1 MIELI
6 PIGNRQSLEARRG
19 TGKGRFGRG
28 MRHVRMMTL
37 SPLGRPE
44 LENQGAGIKIILG
57 IEFVVET

>member
-1 MIELI
+1 
-6 PIGNRQSLEARRG
+6 
-19 TGKGRFGRG
+19 